1 MHNGSMQAMPSPG
14 IFGSAFWMCSLDARS
29 LLERGPM
36 SRVPVVFWTFVAAL
50 VFAGAPAIA
59 QDTTGGAN
67 GSLPAAIAEIPR
79 APVVID
85 GEQLFLVRGI
95 SSYPAEQRAEDIANR
110 IRALAADRRVP
121 VSSLTVDDQQGAAV
135 LLAGTQ
141 RLMGV
146 LDEDASLEQIDRASL
161 AQAYLSR
168 IRGAVEAYRQARE
181 PAALGWNA
189 LYTLAATLVI
199 FAAAYVGRRVVR
211 RLQLNLEQRYETRV
225 RDVQIQAFQIVKA
238 EQIWKLLSGVLN
250 LAWVAAV
257 IVMIVGH
264 LRYVL
269 GLFPW
274 TRGIGNSL
282 IAILID
288 PLETLGLGLIGEVPN
303 LAFLAVVIFLTR
315 YLLKMVRLFFQA
327 IDGGTVRLPE
337 FDAEWAWPTYRLV
350 RLLIIALA
358 IIVAY
363 PYIPGSQS
371 DAFKGITVFLGI
383 VFSLGSSSLIGNII
397 AGYSMTYRRAFKL
410 GDRVKIGQ
418 YVGEVVRMRL
428 LVTHLRT
435 PKNEEVVVPNSTILG
450 AEIVN
455 YSSISRERGLILHTS
470 VDIGYETPWRQVEAM
485 LLEAAARTP
494 GVRRE
499 PAPFVLQKKLG
510 DFAVTYEINAFSGTP
525 EAMLAH
531 YSALHRNILDVF
543 NEYGVQI
550 MTPAYESDPVQPKL
564 VPKDE
569 WYAAPAQRPEHSSE
583 PEAAKSYQK
592 AGI

>member
-1 MHNGSMQAMPSPG
+1 MP
-14 IFGSAFWMCSLDARS
+14 
-29 LLERGPM
+29 
-36 SRVPVVFWTFVAAL
+36 RVPVVFRTFVAAL
-50 VFAGAPAIA
+50 VLAGAPAVA
-59 QDTTGGAN
+59 QDTAGGAN

-95 SSYPAEQRAEDIANR
+95 SSYPAEQRADDIANR
-110 IRALAADRRVP
+110 IRALAADGRVA

-135 LLAGTQ
+135 ILAGTQ

-146 LDEDASLEQIDRASL
+146 LDEDASIEQIDRASL

-168 IRGAVEAYRQARE
+168 IRGAIEAYRQARE
-181 PAALGWNA
+181 PAVLGWNA
-189 LYTLAATLVI
+189 LYTLAATLMLLS
-199 FAAAYVGRRVVR
+199 AAYVGRRIVR
-211 RLQLNLEQRYETRV
+211 RLQQNLEQRYETRV

-257 IVMIVGH
+257 IVMIVGY

-282 IAILID
+282 IAILIE
-288 PLETLGLGLIGEVPN
+288 PLETLGLGLIREVPN

-418 YVGEVVRMRL
+418 HMGEVVRMRL

-450 AEIVN
+450 AEIIN

-470 VDIGYETPWRQVEAM
+470 VGIGYETPWRQVEAM

-494 GVRRE
+494 GVKRD

-510 DFAVTYEINAFSGTP
+510 DFAVTYEINAYCGTP
-525 EAMLAH
+525 DGMLAH
-531 YSALHRNILDVF
+531 YSALHRHILDVF

-550 MTPAYESDPVQPKL
+550 MTPAYETDPVQPKL
-564 VPKDE
+564 VPKGE
-569 WYAAPAQRPEHSSE
+569 WYAEPARRPEHSSE
-583 PEAAKSYQK
+583 PEAEKSYQK